1 MFGQRHCKT
10 ALQDISKLEENT
22 DLMSKPQDGF
32 VSRFLNRPI
41 SRRITSVLLKF
52 PIHPSTWTISI
63 CVLPLIASVF
73 LVRGDY
79 VSIVIGAAIFQVFSI
94 LDGCDG
100 EIARAKNLESKLG
113 ERLDYF
119 CDFVA
124 SLLYVLTLGLGLH
137 RSSEG
142 IVCAVL
148 ITANELF
155 LRVGKSKMA
164 VASSALHES
173 FYARHRAMI
182 GHSGLLNL
190 GERFVW
196 WLFQLTKRDMAIL
209 VFLLL
214 ALLGLADWILHL
226 WAIVAG
232 VSLILS
238 AIAVIRAGNGRWRNC
253 NARADDRNRPQAPS
267 SAVMSHLRSARFAS
281 VWPSVSLHVAAF
293 AGCPRPATSFRQYLW
308 HGLYCHG
315 PSTELHQRGCN
326 HSGRCRTSLV
336 RDSRRFRV
344 GKQTARYQWH
354 RNRAVF
360 SRYR

>member
-10 ALQDISKLEENT
+10 ALQDISKLEEKT

-63 CVLPLIASVF
+63 CILPLIASVF
-73 LVRGDY
+73 FARGDY

-100 EIARAKNLESKLG
+100 EIARAKNLESKFG

-119 CDFVA
+119 CDFVS
-124 SLLYVLTLGLGLH
+124 SLLYVLALGLGLH

-148 ITANELF
+148 ITVNELV
-155 LRVGKSKMA
+155 LRVSRSKIA
-164 VASSALHES
+164 VTSSALHDS
-173 FYARHRAMI
+173 FYARHHAMI

-196 WLFQLTKRDMAIL
+196 WLFQLTKRDMAL
-209 VFLLL
+209 VVFLIL
-214 ALLGLADWILHL
+214 ALLGMAQWILHL
-226 WAIVAG
+226 WVTVAG
-232 VSLILS
+232 VSLVLS
-238 AIAVIRAGNGRWRNC
+238 ALAMIRA
-253 NARADDRNRPQAPS
+253 S
-267 SAVMSHLRSARFAS
+267 
-281 VWPSVSLHVAAF
+281 
-293 AGCPRPATSFRQYLW
+293 
-308 HGLYCHG
+308 
-315 PSTELHQRGCN
+315 
-326 HSGRCRTSLV
+326 
-336 RDSRRFRV
+336 
-344 GKQTARYQWH
+344 TARGEIVT
-354 RNRAVF
+354 RERR
-360 SRYR
+360 S

>member
-10 ALQDISKLEENT
+10 ALQDISKLEEST

-79 VSIVIGAAIFQVFSI
+79 VSIVIGAATFQVFSI

-119 CDFVA
+119 CDFIA

-142 IVCAVL
+142 IVCAAL
-148 ITANELF
+148 ITANEVL
-155 LRVGKSKMA
+155 LRAGKSQTA
-164 VASSALHES
+164 VAASTFHDS
-173 FYARHRAMI
+173 FYARHRTMI

-196 WLFQLTKRDMAIL
+196 WVFQLTKRDMAIL

-214 ALLGLADWILHL
+214 ALLGLARWILHL
-226 WAIVAG
+226 WVTVAG
-232 VSLILS
+232 ASLVLS
-238 AIAVIRAGNGRWRNC
+238 ALAVIRA
-253 NARADDRNRPQAPS
+253 S
-267 SAVMSHLRSARFAS
+267 SARGEIVTRERRS
-281 VWPSVSLHVAAF
+281 
-293 AGCPRPATSFRQYLW
+293 
-308 HGLYCHG
+308 
-315 PSTELHQRGCN
+315 
-326 HSGRCRTSLV
+326 
-336 RDSRRFRV
+336 
-344 GKQTARYQWH
+344 
-354 RNRAVF
+354 
-360 SRYR
+360 

>member
-10 ALQDISKLEENT
+10 ALQDVPKLEENT

-73 LVRGDY
+73 LVRCDY
-79 VSIVIGAAIFQVFSI
+79 VSIVIGAAIFQIFSI

-100 EIARAKNLESKLG
+100 EIARAKNLESQLG

-119 CDFVA
+119 CDFMA
-124 SLLYVLTLGLGLH
+124 SLLYVLTLGLGL
-137 RSSEG
+137 RRVTEG
-142 IVCAVL
+142 IICAVL

-155 LRVGKSKMA
+155 LRVGKNKMA
-164 VASSALHES
+164 VGSSELHES
-173 FYARHRAMI
+173 FYMRHRAMI

-226 WAIVAG
+226 WTIVAG
-232 VSLILS
+232 ASLVLS
-238 AIAVIRAGNGRWRNC
+238 AIAAIRSGVGHGDVITRE
-253 NARADDRNRPQAPS
+253 P
-267 SAVMSHLRSARFAS
+267 RS
-281 VWPSVSLHVAAF
+281 
-293 AGCPRPATSFRQYLW
+293 
-308 HGLYCHG
+308 
-315 PSTELHQRGCN
+315 
-326 HSGRCRTSLV
+326 
-336 RDSRRFRV
+336 
-344 GKQTARYQWH
+344 
-354 RNRAVF
+354 
-360 SRYR
+360 